1 MFLFGAL
8 QGFGASIL
16 YVLPVKICWEYF
28 PNIKGVVSGII
39 IGFYGLGSFSFNLIG
54 SHFIN
59 PDGINKTNGFYP
71 EEVFNWVPSSLRYLC
86 LIYVCLS
93 IVTLVLLK
101 PKKKEIKIEPIED
114 INETEDGKE
123 NLISKEN

>member
-1 MFLFGAL
+1 MIVFIGSIFLSSIVKNFYLFMFLFGAL

-71 EEVFNWVPSSLRYLC
+71 EEVFN
-86 LIYVCLS
+86 
-93 IVTLVLLK
+93 
-101 PKKKEIKIEPIED
+101 
-114 INETEDGKE
+114 
-123 NLISKEN
+123 